1 MEFKGSIVD
10 RLKSQHEI
18 DTQID
23 KLDEEFQ
30 PAECSDEIPELE
42 SEGGQYSDGLG
53 DLLPG
58 SGKLGRP
65 HSKML
70 AGKKKGNDPKR
81 REEKNQSQWKLN

>member
-53 DLLPG
+53 EMLPV
-58 SGKLGRP
+58 SEKLDRP

-70 AGKKKGNDPKR
+70 EWGEKEKEERPKKKR
-81 REEKNQSQWKLN
+81 REEEEQIP